1 MTIYDVDVTLNV
13 VVGVSA
19 DSSEDAQKKLDA
31 LPTEDLIQLI
41 QEQQHFIPKDNV
53 VQSAH

>member
-1 MTIYDVDVTLNV
+1 MTIYDVSILIDVV
-13 VVGVSA
+13 IGVAA

-31 LPTEDLIQLI
+31 LPTEDLIKLI
-41 QEQQHFIPKDNV
+41 QEQQPFMSKDNI

>member
-1 MTIYDVDVTLNV
+1 MIIYDVDVTLNV
-13 VVGVSA
+13 VVGVAA

-31 LPTEDLIQLI
+31 LSTEDLIQLI